1 MTGDGSVLGDD
12 HDGDLVDDLVEELR
26 RLDPVD
32 VETLPSS
39 RSPEAMRTLEG
50 ILDGSGGAEPELQ
63 AEDEPEDEDELE
75 AELEDEDE
83 AEPEAEADESSP
95 SPAAGD
101 RGGREEPPPRPTPR

>member
-26 RLDPVD
+26 RLNPVD

-39 RSPEAMRTLEG
+39 RSPEATRTLEG
-50 ILDGSGGAEPELQ
+50 ILDGSGGAEPELE
-63 AEDEPEDEDELE
+63 AEAEDEDELE
-75 AELEDEDE
+75 LEDE
-83 AEPEAEADESSP
+83 AELEADESSP

>member
-26 RLDPVD
+26 RLNPVD

-39 RSPEAMRTLEG
+39 RSPEATRTLEG
-50 ILDGSGGAEPELQ
+50 ILDGSGGAEPEL
-63 AEDEPEDEDELE
+63 
-75 AELEDEDE
+75 EDEDE
-83 AEPEAEADESSP
+83 AEAEAELELEDEAELEADESSP

>member
-1 MTGDGSVLGDD
+1 MTDDGSVSGDD

-26 RLDPVD
+26 RLNPVD

-50 ILDGSGGAEPELQ
+50 ILDGSGGAEPKLE
-63 AEDEPEDEDELE
+63 AEDEPE
-75 AELEDEDE
+75 
-83 AEPEAEADESSP
+83 AEPEDDESSP

-101 RGGREEPPPRPTPR
+101 RGGREAPPPRPTPR

>member
-1 MTGDGSVLGDD
+1 MTDDGSVPGDD

-50 ILDGSGGAEPELQ
+50 ILDGSGGAEPELE
-63 AEDEPEDEDELE
+63 AEDEPDDE
-75 AELEDEDE
+75 
-83 AEPEAEADESSP
+83 PEADESSP
-95 SPAAGD
+95 SPAAGG

>member
-63 AEDEPEDEDELE
+63 AEDEPEDE
-75 AELEDEDE
+75 LEDEL
-83 AEPEAEADESSP
+83 EAEADESSP

>member
-39 RSPEAMRTLEG
+39 RSPEAMRTLER
-50 ILDGSGGAEPELQ
+50 ILDGSGGAEPKLE
-63 AEDEPEDEDELE
+63 AEDEPDDE
-75 AELEDEDE
+75 
-83 AEPEAEADESSP
+83 PEADESSP

-101 RGGREEPPPRPTPR
+101 RGGREEPPPRLTPR

>member
-63 AEDEPEDEDELE
+63 AEDEPEDE
-75 AELEDEDE
+75 LEDEPEDE
-83 AEPEAEADESSP
+83 DEPEAEADESSP